1 MDDNQI
7 KQMVSRFLVWRLPE
21 NFQPDGGI
29 SFNPMFNE
37 HTDPPMQHEPSG
49 TNLLNYQQAEAMV
62 RHMVEGIPETQAAVA
77 AALMQAAEK
86 AFNVIANYPLRTML
100 TNNDNATMME
110 LAILAIIPADAMAA
124 LDAVKAEARREVLD
138 ELNDVLP
145 TGWVGQPHCS
155 NMDYGPNVAVAA
167 RAIISAMRAAME
179 AKP

>member
-1 MDDNQI
+1 MLDPMPRVD
-7 KQMVSRFLVWRLPE
+7 LPL
-21 NFQPDGGI
+21 PP
-29 SFNPMFNE
+29 S
-37 HTDPPMQHEPSG
+37 TDYLRGLEAG
-49 TNLLNYQQAEAMV
+49 RAETA
-62 RHMVEGIPETQAAVA
+62 AAVA

-100 TNNDNATMME
+100 TNTDNATMME
-110 LAILAIIPADAMAA
+110 LAILALIPADAMAA
-124 LDAVKAEARREVLD
+124 LEAVKAEARREVLD

>member
-1 MDDNQI
+1 MT
-7 KQMVSRFLVWRLPE
+7 
-21 NFQPDGGI
+21 
-29 SFNPMFNE
+29 
-37 HTDPPMQHEPSG
+37 TD
-49 TNLLNYQQAEAMV
+49 
-62 RHMVEGIPETQAAVA
+62 TQAAVA

-100 TNNDNATMME
+100 TNTDNATMME
-110 LAILAIIPADAMAA
+110 LAILALIPADAMAA
-124 LDAVKAEARREVLD
+124 LEAVKAEARREVLD